1 MSSLPKITYDVQR
14 MSEDMAERGWNL
26 LEWGRRAGLADMTV
40 ARFLRGER
48 QTAKTCKAL
57 ATAMGYSPRRYII
70 RRTQSGPLRQLE
82 SVAR

>member
-1 MSSLPKITYDVQR
+1 MGSLPKIAYDTQR
-14 MSEDMAERGWNL
+14 LAEDMAERGWTMQ
-26 LEWGRRAGLADMTV
+26 EFARRAGTADMTV